1 MPAPVSST
9 SQLPEL
15 AQHLTG
21 SDAFAAAQPNRS
33 TKKTMKPSDL
43 ESLLSRDQ
51 ELLLCDVRTKIEYDN
66 IHLKQAKN
74 IPLDTIEG
82 KAIENTFSKDK
93 LTVFVCKSGA
103 RSQTAFKRLKAA
115 GYDNIDFVDGG
126 TDQCHKEGMEIIE
139 NKKVMSLERQV
150 RIAAGMLVLM
160 GVGLSLT
167 VTHAFIALSAFIG
180 AGLVFAGVT
189 KTCGMGLLLAK
200 APWNK

>member
-82 KAIENTFSKDK
+82 KAIENTFSPHFPDD
-93 LTVFVCKSGA
+93 LSVSMQPEFVLSCISSG
-103 RSQTAFKRLKAA
+103 STSPIH
-115 GYDNIDFVDGG
+115 G
-126 TDQCHKEGMEIIE
+126 
-139 NKKVMSLERQV
+139 
-150 RIAAGMLVLM
+150 
-160 GVGLSLT
+160 
-167 VTHAFIALSAFIG
+167 
-180 AGLVFAGVT
+180 
-189 KTCGMGLLLAK
+189 
-200 APWNK
+200 